1 MTSTLLR
8 SRPQYDLRLA
18 RSVAPIFEHMLGD
31 AHSFL
36 APELTIWTSEAA
48 EELRHRIEDN
58 PMLGKLDQWSKLEDQ
73 LAGAPHEVIVLAAE
87 LVLLRDHPER
97 TLTADTRVKHLTR
110 LLRLTDIQD
119 LPAPAKQLFEQREPS
134 GFKGGQGYHGSL
146 WKQLIWMAKFVV
158 HLRSQNSS
166 TREAAHADAWEFQ
179 RLMLDIDEDTSGA
192 RNALQFLAFPEAFEP
207 ISSNPMKAKIRHGF
221 ANRITPTPG
230 DDPAAVDRDL
240 LAIREVLAN
249 EHDEPFHFWSAGIVE
264 HWNPSAKLTPRP
276 EPEET
281 ESQETRGVHYWA
293 FAPGT
298 NASNWEAQRREGVMA
313 LNWSSLGDF
322 GQYTSREE
330 IREALDTEGTGKAA
344 PNDTLA
350 VWEFQHCM
358 EPGDI
363 VYARRGRTELVGRG
377 VVVGAPEF
385 HTERTQFRNTRAVKW
400 TDTGSWEAPS
410 AFAMKT
416 LTDITRYDERVEAL
430 EAIFDT
436 SPAIEQPVA
445 AAREYTRNDF
455 LRDVF
460 LSEERFDRLSSLLQR
475 KKNVILAGP
484 PGVGKT
490 YAARQLAYALMGSTD
505 DTRIS
510 MVQFH
515 QSYSYEDFVIG
526 YRPTESGSFTLQYG
540 PFYEFCERA
549 REDLDRDYFFLIDEI
564 NRGNISKIFGE
575 LLMLLESSKRGR
587 SLRLLYGKERFS
599 VPPNIYVI
607 GMMNTA
613 DKSLALL
620 DYALRRR
627 FGFFDLPPAFEST
640 QFQKYLEQQNSPQ
653 LIELVAQLESLNDA
667 ITADPALGRGFAIGH
682 SFVMAADSALE
693 HNLWLESVVE
703 DELIPLLNEYWFDQ
717 PELALAWSDALRGA
731 IDG

>member
-18 RSVAPIFEHMLGD
+18 RSVAPIFGHMLGD

-36 APELTIWTSEAA
+36 APELTIWTTEAA

-110 LLRLTDIQD
+110 LLRLANIQD

-134 GFKGGQGYHGSL
+134 GFKGGQGYRGSL

-158 HLRSQNSS
+158 HLRSHNSS

-240 LAIREVLAN
+240 LAIRESLAK
-249 EHDEPFHFWSAGIVE
+249 EHAEPFHFWSPGIVE
-264 HWNPSAKLTPRP
+264 QWNPTAKLSPR
-276 EPEET
+276 EDAERNNGEEA
-281 ESQETRGVHYWA
+281 RGVHYWA
-293 FAPGT
+293 FAPGI
-298 NASNWEAQRREGVMA
+298 NASNWDAQLSEGVMA
-313 LNWSSLGDF
+313 LNWASLGDF
-322 GQYTSREE
+322 RQYKSREE
-330 IREALDTEGTGKAA
+330 IREALDPEGTGKAA

-350 VWEFQHCM
+350 VWEFAHSIQ
-358 EPGDI
+358 PGDI

-377 VVVGAPEF
+377 VVVGPPEF
-385 HTERTQFRNTRAVKW
+385 HPERATFSNTRTVRW
-400 TDTGSWEAPS
+400 TDAGSWEAPS

-436 SPAIEQPVA
+436 SPVLEQPTPA
-445 AAREYTRNDF
+445 ASAYTREDF

-460 LSEERFDRLSSLLQR
+460 LSEERYDRLSTLLQR
-475 KKNVILAGP
+475 KKNIILAGP

-490 YAARQLAYALMGSTD
+490 YAARQLAYALMGCKD

-510 MVQFH
+510 TVQFH
-515 QSYSYEDFVIG
+515 QSYSYEDFVMG
-526 YRPTESGSFTLQYG
+526 YRPTESGSFELQYG
-540 PFYEFCERA
+540 PFYDFCEKA
-549 REDLDRDYFFLIDEI
+549 RDNPDQDYFFLIDEI

-575 LLMLLESSKRGR
+575 LLMLIESTKRGR

-599 VPPNIYVI
+599 VPDNLYLI

-613 DKSLALL
+613 DRSLALL

-627 FGFFDLPPAFEST
+627 FGFFELTPAFAST
-640 QFQKYLEQQNSPQ
+640 QFQKYLEQQDSPQ
-653 LIELVAQLESLNDA
+653 LIDLVTQLINLNEA
-667 ITADPALGRGFAIGH
+667 ISADPALGSGFTIGH
-682 SFVMAADSALE
+682 SFVMADGAALE
-693 HNLWLESVVE
+693 NNLWLESVVE
-703 DELIPLLNEYWFDQ
+703 DELVPLLHEYWFDQ
-717 PELALAWSDALRGA
+717 PEQATTWSETLRSA